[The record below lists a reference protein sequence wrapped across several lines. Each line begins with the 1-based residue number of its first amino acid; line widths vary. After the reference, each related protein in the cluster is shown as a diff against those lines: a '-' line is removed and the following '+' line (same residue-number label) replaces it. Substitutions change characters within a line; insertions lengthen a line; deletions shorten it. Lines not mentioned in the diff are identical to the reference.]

1 MICLVTDRRRL
12 ARRLSL
18 GFDSP
23 QVIDMLVDI
32 AAAAVDAGVDV
43 IQVREHDLPT
53 RALTDVVTRLV
64 DVAHGKGSTIVV
76 NDRLD
81 VALAAGAHGVHL
93 KAAPIAIDRIRSMAP
108 NGFTVGQSCHSV
120 GQARDS
126 TADYVIVGTVFP
138 TRSKPGVSL
147 IGLAGLEAVAR
158 STKTPVLGIGGIRL
172 EHLSNVA
179 ATGAAGIAAVDLFLP
194 DSERW
199 VPMRDIVSQAR
210 RAFDR
215 GQIPPDSRH

>member
-12 ARRLSL
+12 ANRLSL
-18 GFDSP
+18 GTDGP
-23 QVIDMLVDI
+23 QVLDLLVEI
-32 AAAAVDAGVDV
+32 ATDAVDAGVDIV
-43 IQVREHDLPT
+43 QVRESDLPT
-53 RALTDVVTRLV
+53 CVLTDLVKRLV
-64 DVAHGKGSTIVV
+64 DGAHGKGSTIVV

-93 KAAPIAIDRIRSMAP
+93 KEAPIAIDRIRSVAP
-108 NGFTVGQSCHSV
+108 AGFTVGQSCHSV
-120 GQARDS
+120 DQARDS
-126 TADYVIVGTVFP
+126 KADYVIVGTVFP

-172 EHLSNVA
+172 DHLSNVA
-179 ATGAAGIAAVDLFLP
+179 AIGAAGIAAVDLFLP
-194 DSERW
+194 DSERR
-199 VPMRDIVSQAR
+199 VPMRDIVSQVR

-215 GQIPPDSRH
+215 GRILPDS

>member
-1 MICLVTDRRRL
+1 VLDVLVEIATD
-12 ARRLSL
+12 
-18 GFDSP
+18 
-23 QVIDMLVDI
+23 
-32 AAAAVDAGVDV
+32 AVDAGVDIV
-43 IQVREHDLPT
+43 QVRESDLPT
-53 RALTDVVTRLV
+53 CVLTDLVKRLV
-64 DVAHGKGSTIVV
+64 DGAHGKGSTIVV

-93 KAAPIAIDRIRSMAP
+93 KEAPIAIDRIRSVAP
-108 NGFTVGQSCHSV
+108 AGFTVGQSCHSV
-120 GQARDS
+120 DQARDS
-126 TADYVIVGTVFP
+126 KADYVIVGTVFP

-172 EHLSNVA
+172 DHLSNVA
-179 ATGAAGIAAVDLFLP
+179 AIGAAGIAAVDLFLP
-194 DSERW
+194 DSERR

-215 GQIPPDSRH
+215 GRILPDS

>member
-12 ARRLSL
+12 ANRLSL
-18 GFDSP
+18 GTDGP
-23 QVIDMLVDI
+23 QVLDVLVEI
-32 AAAAVDAGVDV
+32 ATDAVDAGVDIV
-43 IQVREHDLPT
+43 QVRESDLPT
-53 RALTDVVTRLV
+53 CVLTDLVKRLV
-64 DVAHGKGSTIVV
+64 DGAHGKGSTIVV

-93 KAAPIAIDRIRSMAP
+93 KEAPIAIDRIRSVAP
-108 NGFTVGQSCHSV
+108 AGFTVGQSCHSV
-120 GQARDS
+120 DQARDS
-126 TADYVIVGTVFP
+126 KADYVIVGTVFP

-172 EHLSNVA
+172 DHLSNVA
-179 ATGAAGIAAVDLFLP
+179 AIGAAGIAAVDLFLP
-194 DSERW
+194 DSERR

-215 GQIPPDSRH
+215 DRILPDS

>member
-12 ARRLSL
+12 ADHLSL
-18 GFDSP
+18 GADSP
-23 QVIDMLVDI
+23 QVLDVLVEI
-32 AAAAVDAGVDV
+32 ATDAVDAGVDV
-43 IQVREHDLPT
+43 VQVRENDLPAC
-53 RALTDVVTRLV
+53 ALTDLVKRLV
-64 DVAHGKGSTIVV
+64 DVAHGKGSAIVV

-93 KAAPIAIDRIRSMAP
+93 KEAPIAIDRIRSVAP
-108 NGFTVGQSCHSV
+108 AGFTVGQSCHSV
-120 GQARDS
+120 DQARDS

-138 TRSKPGVSL
+138 TRSKPSVSL

-194 DSERW
+194 DSERR

-210 RAFDR
+210 RAFGRDR
-215 GQIPPDSRH
+215 IPPDS

>member
-12 ARRLSL
+12 ANRLSL
-18 GFDSP
+18 GTDGP
-23 QVIDMLVDI
+23 QVLDVLVEI
-32 AAAAVDAGVDV
+32 ATDAVDAGVDIV
-43 IQVREHDLPT
+43 QVRESDLPT
-53 RALTDVVTRLV
+53 CALTDLVKRLV
-64 DVAHGKGSTIVV
+64 DGAHGKGSTIVV

-93 KAAPIAIDRIRSMAP
+93 KEAPIAIDRIRSATP
-108 NGFTVGQSCHSV
+108 AGFTVGQSCHSV
-120 GQARDS
+120 DQARDS

-158 STKTPVLGIGGIRL
+158 GTKTPVLGIGGIRL

-194 DSERW
+194 DSERR

-215 GQIPPDSRH
+215 GRIRPDS

>member
-12 ARRLSL
+12 ANRLSL
-18 GFDSP
+18 GTDGP
-23 QVIDMLVDI
+23 QVLDVLVEI
-32 AAAAVDAGVDV
+32 ATDAVDAGVDIV
-43 IQVREHDLPT
+43 QVRESDLPT
-53 RALTDVVTRLV
+53 CVLTDLVKRLV
-64 DVAHGKGSTIVV
+64 DGAHGKGSTIVV

-93 KAAPIAIDRIRSMAP
+93 KEAPIAIDRIRSVAP
-108 NGFTVGQSCHSV
+108 AGFTVGQSCHSV
-120 GQARDS
+120 DQARDS
-126 TADYVIVGTVFP
+126 KADYVIVGTVFP

-172 EHLSNVA
+172 DHLSNVA
-179 ATGAAGIAAVDLFLP
+179 AIGAAGIAAVDLFLP
-194 DSERW
+194 DSERR

-215 GQIPPDSRH
+215 GRILPDS

>member
-12 ARRLSL
+12 ANRLSL
-18 GFDSP
+18 GTDGP
-23 QVIDMLVDI
+23 QVLDVLVEI
-32 AAAAVDAGVDV
+32 ATDAVDAGVDIV
-43 IQVREHDLPT
+43 QVRESDLPT
-53 RALTDVVTRLV
+53 CVLTDLVKRLV
-64 DVAHGKGSTIVV
+64 DGAHGKGSTIVV

-93 KAAPIAIDRIRSMAP
+93 KAAPIAIDRIRSTAP

-120 GQARDS
+120 DQARDS
-126 TADYVIVGTVFP
+126 KADYVIVGTVFP

-172 EHLSNVA
+172 DHLSNVA
-179 ATGAAGIAAVDLFLP
+179 AIGAAGIAAVDLFLP
-194 DSERW
+194 DSERR

-215 GQIPPDSRH
+215 GRILPDS

>member
-12 ARRLSL
+12 ANRLSL
-18 GFDSP
+18 GTDGP
-23 QVIDMLVDI
+23 QVLDVLVEI
-32 AAAAVDAGVDV
+32 ATDAVDAGVDIV
-43 IQVREHDLPT
+43 QVRESDLPT
-53 RALTDVVTRLV
+53 CVLTDLVKRLV
-64 DVAHGKGSTIVV
+64 DGAHGKGSTIVV

-93 KAAPIAIDRIRSMAP
+93 KEAPIAIDRIRSVAP
-108 NGFTVGQSCHSV
+108 AGFTVGQSCHSV
-120 GQARDS
+120 DQARDS
-126 TADYVIVGTVFP
+126 KADYVIVGTVFP

-172 EHLSNVA
+172 DHLSNVA
-179 ATGAAGIAAVDLFLP
+179 AIGAAGIAAVDLFLP
-194 DSERW
+194 DSERR

-215 GQIPPDSRH
+215 GRIIPDS